1 MEAVRNADPNTV
13 PVYVKA
19 AMIEQIIK
27 RTLNGTIK
35 TENRNAIKQ
44 SMFLMD
50 DDVRTTS
57 GSFLNGHSKVWYDL
71 HSFVYNHSAAA
82 DSYTASVRYFNLIQ
96 GVQLNSSNYVL
107 NYRSFTDAFTQ
118 VRSSGYM
125 LNPKEVSELSNEV
138 KERREIIELTLK
150 TIEKLHR
157 VVEEETELA
166 QNTAE
171 EIVRTILNDIL
182 SFYEKCYQ
190 SGVNIQGVAEIK
202 ETIKKQKENAEKIS
216 SAIDLMKEDHT
227 SLDDLDVLML
237 FSHNPIGCVMPF
249 VELLKRADS
258 DVDSVSKKMSA
269 EKALLIQQG
278 SWTDN
283 TDPRFEE
290 VSTDFVTLFDDFQG
304 VK

>member
-1 MEAVRNADPNTV
+1 
-13 PVYVKA
+13 
-19 AMIEQIIK
+19 MIEQIIK
-27 RTLNGTIK
+27 RTLNGTITAK
-35 TENRNAIKQ
+35 NRNAIDQ
-44 SMFLMD
+44 NMFLVND
-50 DDVRTTS
+50 DIKTTS
-57 GSFLNGHSKVWYDL
+57 GSFLNGHSKAWYDL
-71 HSFVYNHSAAA
+71 HSFIYGHSAAT

-107 NYRSFTDAFTQ
+107 NYYSFADAFSQ
-118 VRSSGYM
+118 VQSSGYM
-125 LNPKEVSELSNEV
+125 LNQVEVGELSNEV
-138 KERREIIELTLK
+138 KEKREIIELTLK
-150 TIEKLHR
+150 TIDKLHR

-171 EIVRTILNDIL
+171 EIIGFFDNIDYDDEIEESDVRTILNDIQ
-182 SFYEKCYQ
+182 SFYQKCYK
-190 SGVNIQGVAEIK
+190 SGVNIQGITEISDR
-202 ETIKKQKENAEKIS
+202 IKKLMDNAKIIAL
-216 SAIDLMKEDHT
+216 AINLIKEDHS
-227 SLDDLDVLML
+227 SLADLDVLMM
-237 FSHNPIGCVMPF
+237 FSDNPIGRVIPF
-249 VELLKRADS
+249 LKLLKRADS